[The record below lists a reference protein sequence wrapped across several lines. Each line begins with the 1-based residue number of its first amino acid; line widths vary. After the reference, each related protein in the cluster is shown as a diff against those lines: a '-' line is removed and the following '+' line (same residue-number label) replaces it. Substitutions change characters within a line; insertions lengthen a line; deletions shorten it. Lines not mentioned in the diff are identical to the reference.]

1 MNTQNYLK
9 LLLQTT
15 AIISVGVSSAY
26 AQETSDLQN
35 TDNEI
40 VVTGSRIKTS
50 TFSSPVSMD
59 VLNADDAKIEGISDI
74 GGLLQTATAAS
85 GSNQISAA
93 ISTAYV
99 ANGGVGAE
107 TVGLRGLGA
116 GRTLDLIN
124 SRRAGPSGTRGSVS
138 AFDLGSIPLL
148 GVERVDILKDGA
160 SSVYGSDAIAGV
172 VNYITDKSD
181 GAEIDLF
188 TEIPENSGGEV
199 FRGSAS
205 YGDSFDRGRFRITG
219 DYYKREELAR
229 EDRSYLDCTESYS
242 FNDSS
247 FSSRADVIDPRTG
260 EIQCAGTIWGHVWA
274 YQYAP
279 DGSIPDNVAQ
289 NPRNLIFQFDRG
301 GNIGNLVPGIPA
313 SLDGT
318 GLTAPAGWYQIEY
331 GPDDIVGNP
340 TFAGQN
346 VDNRNPDRVTDLY
359 PDMQRRDSV
368 TGELE
373 RITLMGDAEYEVSDN
388 MTAYAE
394 ALFNRRTTYVNA
406 HDQYWSYRYGFSA
419 YGTTQDNFTNDE
431 GVGWISPSL
440 EFSPTPVVEWNDEEV
455 VVDYFR
461 LVGGLKGEFGDSMI
475 LPGWDWDI
483 YVQHSDSH
491 GEYTEQF
498 VRNDSIRSTNYQT
511 TSCVGDTTPGA
522 TATTNTGETVS
533 VAGVPCVDVR
543 WFNPDFLGG
552 DLNDAERGFLLGT
565 DTGFTDFTQT
575 TVEGFVT
582 GDVAELPAGKLSAA
596 MGYFYQRDEIL
607 DRPSDTTL
615 TSNEF
620 FGSSAGITT
629 GVQKT
634 SALYAEASIPLVN
647 DVKLFDKLELI
658 LSGRYTDITSK
669 NVDGRSAS
677 EDGFN
682 YRATVNW
689 QVSPAIRFRGSTGT
703 SFRAPALFEQFLA
716 DESSARR
723 QSDIDPCIGWQNALN
738 DGDISQTVATN
749 CAADGIPGD
758 YIGAPISANETRG
771 GGFGRLSPETS
782 TNYTIGTVLTPDLGF
797 ADVSLAV
804 DYFDITVEDEIS
816 TLSGTTIVSGCY
828 SSQNFATEP
837 LCDLFTRGDT
847 LTGAFRITDVFATFI
862 NIDTQ
867 TNRGID
873 ATLNVNKD
881 TKWGNLNL
889 NTQVSHQL
897 EDNIKLLGTSET
909 RFLNGAVGEP
919 EWTGVLNL
927 TFAPTDNLK
936 VRWGADYIGKTSVI
950 KSVFD
955 TVPESQLQAGG
966 GQYTITQL
974 GDTFFAKTETEALIY
989 HSLSA
994 QWQMDGGWTF
1004 RAGVNNLFDEHP
1016 PALTNIND
1024 SPDLVFAGN
1033 SPLVSQYDLVGRRA
1047 FFNVSKKF
1055 Q

>member
-1 MNTQNYLK
+1 MNKQNYLK
-9 LLLQTT
+9 ILLQTT
-15 AIISVGVSSAY
+15 AIISVSVGSAF
-26 AQETSDLQN
+26 AQETAQPGADQG
-35 TDNEI
+35 EI
-40 VVTGSRIKTS
+40 VVTGSRIKKS
-50 TFSSPVSMD
+50 NFSSPVSMD
-59 VLNADDAKIEGISDI
+59 VLNAEDAKIQGIADI

-85 GSNQISAA
+85 GSNQVSAA

-99 ANGGVGAE
+99 ANGGVGSE

-172 VNYITDKSD
+172 INYITDKSD
-181 GAEIDLF
+181 GAEIDLY

-199 FRGSAS
+199 FRGSAT

-229 EDRSYLDCTESYS
+229 RDRSYLDCSESYT
-242 FNDSS
+242 FNDNGL
-247 FSSRADVIDPRTG
+247 SSRADVIDPRTG
-260 EIQCAGTIWGHVWA
+260 ANQCAGTIWGHVWA

-279 DGSIPDNVAQ
+279 DGSIADNVAQ

-301 GNIGNLVPGIPA
+301 NNIGNLVPGIPA

-318 GLTAPAGWYQIEY
+318 GLTAPAGWYQVEY

-340 TFAGQN
+340 TFAGLN

-359 PDMQRRDSV
+359 PEMQRNDSV

-373 RITLMGDAEYEVSDN
+373 RITLMGDVEFELTDTV
-388 MTAYAE
+388 TAYGE
-394 ALFNRRTTYVNA
+394 ALFNRRTTHVNSHA
-406 HDQYWSYRYGFSA
+406 QYWSYRYGFSD
-419 YGTTQDNFTNDE
+419 YGTTQANFTGDE
-431 GVGWISPSL
+431 GVGWVSTAL
-440 EFSPTPVVEWNDEEV
+440 EFSPTPVVEWGDETV
-455 VVDYFR
+455 DVDYFR
-461 LVGGLKGEFGDSMI
+461 LVGGLKGEFGDNMI

-483 YVQHSDSH
+483 YAQHSDSH

-498 VRNDSIRSTNYQT
+498 IRNDSIRSTNYQT

-522 TATTNTGETVS
+522 TATANNGETVS

-543 WFNPDFLGG
+543 WFNPDFLAGE
-552 DLNDAERGFLLGT
+552 LTDAERCFLLGT

-575 TVEGFVT
+575 TIEGFVT
-582 GDVAELPAGKLSAA
+582 GDVVDLPAGKVGAA
-596 MGYFYQRDEIL
+596 FGAFFQRDEIL

-615 TSNEF
+615 TGNEF
-620 FGSSAGITT
+620 FGSSAGITS

-634 SALYAEASIPLVN
+634 NALYAEASIPL
-647 DVKLFDKLELI
+647 LADKPLMDRLELI
-658 LSGRYTDITSK
+658 ASGRYTDITSEHP
-669 NVDGRSAS
+669 DGRSAS
-677 EDGFN
+677 VDGFN
-682 YRATVNW
+682 YRATLNW
-689 QVSPAIRFRGSTGT
+689 QVSPAIRLRGSTGT

-716 DESSARR
+716 NESSSRR
-723 QSDIDPCIGWQNALN
+723 QSDIDPCIGWTNALN

-758 YIGAPISANETRG
+758 YLGAPISANETRG
-771 GGFGRLSPETS
+771 GGFGQLMPETS
-782 TNYTIGTVLTPDLGF
+782 TNYTVGFVLSPDLDF
-797 ADVSLAV
+797 ADVSFSF
-804 DYFDITVEDEIS
+804 DYFDITVEDEIQA
-816 TLSGTTIVSGCY
+816 LSGAQIVGGCY
-828 SSQNFATEP
+828 TSENFATEP
-837 LCDLFTRGDT
+837 LCDLFTRGNIIGGT
-847 LTGAFRITDVFATFI
+847 FRITDVFAQFV

-873 ATLNVNKD
+873 ASLRVNKD
-881 TKWGNLNL
+881 TKWGNLNI
-889 NTQVSHQL
+889 NTQVSHQI
-897 EDNIKLLGTSET
+897 EDNIKLLATSET

-919 EWTGVLNL
+919 EWTGILNV
-927 TFAPTDNLK
+927 TFAPTDNLL
-936 VRWGADYIGKTSVI
+936 VRWGADYIGSTSVLR
-950 KSVFD
+950 SVFD
-955 TVPESQLQAGG
+955 TTSVLPIGG
-966 GQYTITQL
+966 GQHTELQL
-974 GDTFFAKTETEALIY
+974 GEDFFTKTETEAMIY
-989 HSLSA
+989 HSVSA
-994 QWQMDGGWTF
+994 QWEVDGGWTF
-1004 RAGVNNLFDEHP
+1004 RAGINNLFDEHP

>member
-1 MNTQNYLK
+1 MNNRKYLK
-9 LLLQTT
+9 ILLQTS
-15 AIISVGVSSAY
+15 AIVSVGFSSAY
-26 AQETSDLQN
+26 AQ
-35 TDNEI
+35 DNNPPVADDEV
-40 VVTGSRIKTS
+40 VVTGSRIKKS

-59 VLNADDAKIEGISDI
+59 VLSTEDAKIEGVADI

-93 ISTAYV
+93 VSTAYV
-99 ANGGVGAE
+99 ADGGVGAE

-181 GAEIDLF
+181 GAEIDLY

-199 FRGSAS
+199 FRGSAT
-205 YGDSFDRGRFRITG
+205 YGDSFERGRFRITG
-219 DYYKREELAR
+219 DYYRREELAR
-229 EDRSYLDCTESYS
+229 EDRSYLDCTESYT
-242 FNDSS
+242 FTDSTLS
-247 FSSRADVIDPRTG
+247 NRADIIDPRTG
-260 EIQCAGTIWGHVWA
+260 DIQCAGTIWGHVWA

-279 DGSIPDNVAQ
+279 DGSVADNVAQ
-289 NPRNLIFQFDRG
+289 NPRNLIFQFDRN

-340 TFAGQN
+340 TFAGLN
-346 VDNRNPDRVTDLY
+346 VDDRNPDRVTDLY

-373 RITLMGDAEYEVSDN
+373 RITLMGDVEYEISDSV
-388 MTAYAE
+388 TAYGE
-394 ALFNRRTTYVNA
+394 ALFNRRETYVNG
-406 HDQYWSYRYGFSA
+406 HDQYWSYRYGFSD
-419 YGTTQDNFTNDE
+419 YGTTQTNFTGDE
-431 GVGWISPSL
+431 GVGWVSTAL
-440 EFSPTPVVEWNDEEV
+440 EYSPTPVVEWNDEEV
-455 VVDYFR
+455 VIDYFR
-461 LVGGLKGEFGDSMI
+461 LVGGLKGDFGEGGPF
-475 LPGWDWDI
+475 PGWSWDV
-483 YVQHSDSH
+483 YAQHSDSH

-511 TSCVGDTTPGA
+511 DSCVGTTSPGA
-522 TATTNTGETVS
+522 TATTNTGETVT
-533 VAGVPCVDVR
+533 VAGVQCVDVR

-552 DLNDAERGFLLGT
+552 DLTQGERDFLLGT
-565 DTGFTDFTQT
+565 DTGTTDFTQT
-575 TVEGFVT
+575 TIEGFTT
-582 GDVAELPAGKLSAA
+582 GDLFNLPAGKLSGAV
-596 MGYFYQRDEIL
+596 GYFFQRDEIT
-607 DRPSDTTL
+607 DRPSDTVL
-615 TSNEF
+615 TGNEF
-620 FGSSAGITT
+620 RGSQAGITS
-629 GVQKT
+629 GVQT
-634 SALYAEASIPLVN
+634 TNALYAEASIPL
-647 DVKLFDKLELI
+647 LADKTLIDRLELI
-658 LSGRYTDITSK
+658 ASGRFTQIRSEND
-669 NVDGRSAS
+669 DGRSIGV
-677 EDGFN
+677 DGFN
-682 YRATVNW
+682 YRATLNW
-689 QVSPAIRFRGSTGT
+689 QVTDAIRLRGSTGT

-716 DESSARR
+716 NESRARR
-723 QSDIDPCIGWQNALN
+723 QSDIDPCIGWQTALN
-738 DGDISQTVATN
+738 DGDISQQVATN
-749 CAADGIPGD
+749 CSADGIPGD
-758 YIGAPISANETRG
+758 YAGAPISASEFRG
-771 GGFGRLSPETS
+771 GGFGRLEPETS
-782 TNYTIGTVLTPDLGF
+782 TNYTIGMVLTPDFDF

-816 TLSGTTIVSGCY
+816 TLSGTTIVNGCY
-828 SSQNFATEP
+828 ASANFASEP
-837 LCDLFTRGDT
+837 LCNLFNRGDVI
-847 LTGAFRITDVFATFI
+847 GGSFRITDVFATFI

-873 ATLNVNKD
+873 ASLNVVKD
-881 TKWGNLNL
+881 TDWGNFRI
-889 NTQVSHQL
+889 NTQVSHQI

-919 EWTGVLNL
+919 EWTGIFNV
-927 TFAPTDNLK
+927 TYAPTDNLS
-936 VRWGADYIGKTSVI
+936 VRWGTDYIGKTSVI
-950 KSVFD
+950 KSVND
-955 TVPESQLQAGG
+955 TIPEDMLPAGG
-966 GQYTITQL
+966 GQFDQLQL
-974 GDTFFAKTETEALIY
+974 GDTVFAKTETEAMFY

-994 QWQMDGGWTF
+994 QLRMDGDWTF
-1004 RAGVNNLFDEHP
+1004 RAGINNIFDEHP

-1055 Q
+1055 R